1 MSGGGSSGSST
12 VRNELDPT
20 IKPFVKYGLDEAQ
33 RLYRKG
39 GPQFYPGQTYVGMS
53 PQTQFAL
60 GQAEQRAK
68 NMQNYVNPV
77 TGMVGQ
83 TASGGYLGGNPFFG
97 GAFDAATRQA
107 RGQYEDATQ
116 QLRSQ
121 ASSLG
126 RYGSPA
132 QSMLQ
137 DAQDATF
144 AQALTDT
151 AGKLAYDN
159 YAQER
164 GRQLQAQ
171 RDLANLYESG
181 LDRQISATDQLLK
194 TGQISEGYEEAKLA
208 DAMNRFNF
216 QQNRP
221 YANLQTFLSNVYG
234 SPMGSTTSQPIF
246 RNRTMNALGGGLL
259 GGQLASMGSGNIIS
273 PAMGT
278 GIGALLGALS

>member
-20 IKPFVKYGLDEAQ
+20 IKPYVGYGLSEAQ
-33 RLYRKG
+33 RLYRRG
-39 GPQFYPGQTYVGMS
+39 GPQYYPGQTYVGMS
-53 PQTQFAL
+53 PQTQSAL

-68 NMQNYVNPV
+68 MMQNYINPV

-83 TASGGYLGGNPFFG
+83 TAAGGYLGGSPFFG
-97 GAFDAATRQA
+97 GAFDAATRRA

-116 QLRSQ
+116 QLQSQ

-132 QSMLQ
+132 QQMLQ

-164 GRQLQAQ
+164 ARQMQAQ
-171 RDLANLYESG
+171 MNLANLYESG
-181 LDRQISATDQLLK
+181 LDRRMDATNQLLQ
-194 TGQISEGYEEAKLA
+194 TGQIAEGYEEAKLA
-208 DAMNRFNF
+208 DAINRFNY

-234 SPMGSTTSQPIF
+234 APRGSEQTQPIF
-246 RNRTMNALGGGLL
+246 RNRAANVLGGGLL
-259 GGQLASMGSGNIIS
+259 GAQLGQSVQGIS
-273 PAMGT
+273 PTYGALG
-278 GIGALLGALS
+278 GALLGML